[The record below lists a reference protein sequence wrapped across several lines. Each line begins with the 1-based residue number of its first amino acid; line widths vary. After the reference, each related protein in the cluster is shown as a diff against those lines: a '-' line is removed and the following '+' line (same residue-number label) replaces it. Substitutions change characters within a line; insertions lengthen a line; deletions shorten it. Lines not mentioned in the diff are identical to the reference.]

1 MEGTTMTNVVMTTSV
16 EDDTQPQTT
25 PRSLSSLVGL
35 LVSYFLG
42 AFNDNVYKMVVS
54 LLAVDM
60 AGQAGGGGSA
70 LSAIGAVF
78 VLPFFLFSG
87 YAGYVADVFS
97 KRSVLVASKV
107 AEIAIMGLGGFAL
120 LSGSLP
126 FMLAVLFLLALQ
138 ATFFSPA
145 KYSILPE
152 LVDDKDL
159 SRANGLL
166 EMTGFLAIILGTSLG
181 GIMFAAWKDQLGL
194 LGMILTAIAVV
205 GTAAS
210 FAVPS
215 VPASGATKTFTL
227 NPWSE
232 ITSGFQR
239 FISERT
245 LWLTVVGIAYF
256 WFLGALFQLDLLLLG
271 KEVMHLDDQRIGFLG
286 AFLAVG
292 IGVGSV
298 LAGRLSGQKV
308 ELGLVPLGGLGMG
321 LFSFFLA
328 SSSSSYV
335 QTSFA
340 LALLG
345 LASGFFIVPLNASL
359 QQKAEREEK
368 GRLLATSNFLSTGG
382 ILLASGVLWLLREY
396 LQISADRI
404 ILIAGFFTLLATAF
418 ALYLL
423 PDFLVRFC
431 LWFLTHTIYRI
442 RIVGQENVPLR
453 GPALLVCNHI
463 SFVDGLLVGGCVQ
476 RFIRFLVYKPIYEHK
491 ALNWFMRFMKAIPI
505 ESGNRKVIFDSL
517 ERASEQL
524 RQGHVVCIFAEGAI
538 SRTGNLLPFKRGFER
553 IMQGLDNVPVIPVH
567 LDRLWGSVFS
577 FKDGRF
583 FWKWPQRFPYPV
595 TVSFGTPLP
604 STVKA
609 DEVRQTIAELGSA
622 AVDHRRSKRDLLHLR
637 FIDTAKRQWFSFC
650 MADSTGRELTYGKT
664 LIGSLLLARWLRRQ
678 RLQDQTLGLLLP
690 ASVAGTLANIATLIA
705 GKVPVNLN
713 FTAGREAMTAAIQ
726 QCGIQTIL
734 TSRIFLNKANLEAFN
749 DIAGMVFI
757 EDILKDVTA
766 AVRGWTAVVAFLTPT
781 RLLQR
786 LCNRERKTPHDLATV
801 VFSSGSTGTPK
812 GVMLSHNNVLSN
824 VESIQQVFITTK
836 EDCVMGV
843 LPLFHSFGFT
853 GTVWLPLIVGWR
865 VVYHPNPLDAKTIG
879 EMVQKHRATVLIS
892 TPTFYASYLRRCTP
906 EEFSSLRFAIAGAE
920 RLQPALAQAFKEK
933 YRLDLLEGYG
943 CTEMSPV
950 ISVNVPDVEHGSYR
964 QIGFKAGT
972 VGHPLPNVV
981 VRVVDRETGATLPFG
996 QEGLLLV
1003 KGPNRMLGY
1012 LGQPERTAEVLRDG
1026 WYITGDI
1033 VTLDDDGFIRITDR
1047 ISRFSKIGG
1056 EMVPHLRIEEAV
1068 NQILGDTHC
1077 IVTAVPDD
1085 QKGERLV
1092 VLYTHPRFTADQL
1105 WEQLHQMDL
1114 PKLWIPKR
1122 EHFYTVE
1129 ALPLLGTGKVDLH
1142 TARSTA
1148 MALSG
1153 LERQQLR

>member
-1 MEGTTMTNVVMTTSV
+1 MEGITMANVAISASEEEMVQSHTA
-16 EDDTQPQTT
+16 

-60 AGQAGGGGSA
+60 AAQTGGGGST
-70 LSAIGAVF
+70 LSVIGAIF

-97 KRSVLVASKV
+97 KRSVLIASKV
-107 AEIAIMGLGGFAL
+107 AEIAIMGLGCIAL
-120 LSGSLP
+120 VSGSLP
-126 FMLAVLFLLALQ
+126 FMLTVLFLLALQ

-181 GIMFAAWKDQLGL
+181 GIMFAAWKDQLGF
-194 LGMILTAIAVV
+194 LGMILTALAGI

-215 VPASGATKTFTL
+215 VPASGATKPFPL

-232 ITSGFQR
+232 ITTGFQR
-239 FISERT
+239 FISERS

-335 QTSFA
+335 QTSVA

-382 ILLASGVLWLLREY
+382 ILLASAVLWLLREY

-404 ILIAGFFTLLATAF
+404 ILIAGFLTLLATGF

-442 RIVGQENVPLR
+442 RIIGQEHVPLH

-463 SFVDGLLVGGCVQ
+463 SFVDGLLVGSCVQ
-476 RFIRFLVYKPIYEHK
+476 RFIRFLVYKPIYDHK
-491 ALNWFMRFMKAIPI
+491 ALNWFMRFMKAIPV
-505 ESGNRKVIFDSL
+505 ESGNRKVVLTSL
-517 ERASEQL
+517 ERAREQL
-524 RQGHVVCIFAEGAI
+524 SQGHVVCIFAEGAI
-538 SRTGNLLPFKRGFER
+538 SRTGNLLPFKRGFEK
-553 IMQGLDNVPVIPVH
+553 IIGGLDHVPVIPVH

-583 FWKWPQRFPYPV
+583 FWKWPQRLPYPV
-595 TVSFGTPLP
+595 TVSFGSPLP

-609 DEVRQTIAELGSA
+609 DKVRQTIAELGSA
-622 AVDHRRSKRDLLHLR
+622 AVDHRRTKRDLLHLR
-637 FIDTAKRQWFSFC
+637 FIETAKRQWFRFC

-664 LIGSLLLARWLRRQ
+664 LIGSLLLARWLRQQ
-678 RLQDQTLGLLLP
+678 RPQDDMLGLLLP
-690 ASVAGTLANIATLIA
+690 ASVGGALTNIATLIA

-713 FTAGREAMTAAIQ
+713 FTTGQEAVTAAIQ
-726 QCGIQTIL
+726 QCGINTIL
-734 TSRIFLNKANLEAFN
+734 TSRTFLHKANLEAFN
-749 DIAGMVFI
+749 NIAGMVFV
-757 EDILKDVTA
+757 EDILKDVTTTA
-766 AVRGWTAVVAFLTPT
+766 RVWTAVAAFLTPT
-781 RLLQR
+781 RLLQWR
-786 LCNRERKTPHDLATV
+786 CNRKRKTPQDLATV
-801 VFSSGSTGTPK
+801 IFSSGSTGTPK
-812 GVMLSHNNVLSN
+812 GVMLSHNNVLAN

-836 EDCVMGV
+836 EDCMMGV

-853 GTVWLPLIVGWR
+853 GTVWLPLVVGWR

-879 EMVQKHRATVLIS
+879 EMVQKYKATILIS
-892 TPTFYASYLRRCTP
+892 TPTFYLSYLRRCSP
-906 EEFSSLRFAIAGAE
+906 EEFSSLRIAIAGAE
-920 RLQPALAQAFKEK
+920 RLSPALAQAFKEK
-933 YRLDLLEGYG
+933 YGLDLLEGYG
-943 CTEMSPV
+943 CTEMSPA
-950 ISVNVPDVEHGSYR
+950 ISINAPDVEHGSYR

-981 VRVVDRETGATLPFG
+981 VKVVDRETGAPLPSG

-1003 KGPNRMLGY
+1003 KGPNRMIGY
-1012 LGQPERTAEVLRDG
+1012 LGQPEKTAEVLRDG
-1026 WYITGDI
+1026 WYVTSDI
-1033 VTLDDDGFIRITDR
+1033 GTSDDDGFLRITDR
-1047 ISRFSKIGG
+1047 LSRFSKIGG

-1068 NQILGDTHC
+1068 NQILGNASC
-1077 IVTAVPDD
+1077 IVTAIPDE

-1092 VLYTHPRFTADQL
+1092 VLYTHPEFTADFL

-1122 EHFYTVE
+1122 EHFYPVE
-1129 ALPLLGTGKVDLH
+1129 FLPLLGTGKIDLS
-1142 TARSTA
+1142 TARTTA
-1148 MALSG
+1148 MALVA
-1153 LERQQLR
+1153 LEGQ